1 VNVAI
6 SSYVAGPLE
15 TNTYVVRCGAACVI
29 VDPGMLTHRDLD
41 AIREGGPPEKVLLT
55 HGHGDHIAGIPAVR
69 EAFGPIATLCPAA
82 DAAMLSDA
90 AFNLSAPFG
99 LPIVA
104 PPPDELI
111 EPGEVIEIGP
121 SQWEVLDTSGHT
133 PGGVS
138 FYCAA
143 AGVVIVGDALF
154 AGSIGRCDI
163 PGASEQRLLRN
174 IREKLLSLPEETR
187 VLPGHR
193 EETTIGREKRTN
205 PYLSP

>member
-1 VNVAI
+1 
-6 SSYVAGPLE
+6 
-15 TNTYVVRCGAACVI
+15 
-29 VDPGMLTHRDLD
+29 
-41 AIREGGPPEKVLLT
+41 
-55 HGHGDHIAGIPAVR
+55 
-69 EAFGPIATLCPAA
+69 
-82 DAAMLSDA
+82 MLSDA

-121 SQWEVLDTSGHT
+121 SRWEVLDTSGHT

-174 IREKLLSLPEETR
+174 IREKLLSLPEATR